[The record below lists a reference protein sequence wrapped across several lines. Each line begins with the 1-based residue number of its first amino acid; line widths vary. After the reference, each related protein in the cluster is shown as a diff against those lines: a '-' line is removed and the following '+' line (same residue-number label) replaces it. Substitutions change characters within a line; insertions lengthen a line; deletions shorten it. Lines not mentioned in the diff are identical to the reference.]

1 MRIAVAKEVQA
12 GERRVALVPDIVA
25 HLIKQGLDVC
35 VASGA
40 GAEAAFPDGAYAE
53 AGAAIRSDEARLW
66 GEADVLVKVA
76 APEAAEADR
85 LHPGAVLIGFLNPLG
100 NVDLVQRLAERHV
113 TAFSLEWIPRLSRA
127 QSMDALSSQA
137 TVSGYKGALLAA
149 DALGKFLP
157 MLTTAA
163 GTIAPAR
170 VLVIGAGVVGLMA
183 IATAR
188 RLGAVVEAFDIRP
201 AVREE
206 VQSLG
211 ATFVGVELTEETVAE
226 GGYAPE
232 VSASSQQREQD
243 VLHQHIRRADI
254 VITTAQV
261 PGKQAPLLVTD
272 AMVAATLTGSL
283 VAFGKLQGVMPS
295 RPITFPLQ
303 QPVNGL
309 LILGFIAGAAV
320 ILKEPAAPV
329 LFLSLAALALL
340 LGVLFVLPI
349 GSGDMPVVISFLN
362 ASSGLAASAAGFV
375 LQNPLLIIAGAL
387 VGASGAILTQMMCK
401 SMHRSLA
408 HVLFSAFGSGDA
420 VTGAA
425 ASSGEKVIHSVDV
438 EEAAMML
445 AYAHTVII
453 RHYPK

>member
-40 GAEAAFPDGAYAE
+40 GAEAAFPDAAYAE
-53 AGAAIRSDEARLW
+53 AGAAIRADEARLW

-76 APEAAEADR
+76 APETAEADR

-170 VLVIGAGVVGLMA
+170 VLVIGAGVAGLMA
-183 IATAR
+183 MATAR

-243 VLHQHIRRADI
+243 MLHQHIRRADI

-272 AMVAATLTGSL
+272 AMVAAMQPGSVIVDL
-283 VAFGKLQGVMPS
+283 AAEQGGNCASTEVGQEVV
-295 RPITFPLQ
+295 RHG
-303 QPVNGL
+303 VK
-309 LILGFIAGAAV
+309 ILGPCQVPSLMPAPASQMYAKNLMALLQHLISDGELRLDFTDEITHGACVTHAGEIRHELMRQAIMEAQTAAV
-320 ILKEPAAPV
+320 EQEGNTP
-329 LFLSLAALALL
+329 
-340 LGVLFVLPI
+340 
-349 GSGDMPVVISFLN
+349 
-362 ASSGLAASAAGFV
+362 
-375 LQNPLLIIAGAL
+375 
-387 VGASGAILTQMMCK
+387 
-401 SMHRSLA
+401 
-408 HVLFSAFGSGDA
+408 
-420 VTGAA
+420 
-425 ASSGEKVIHSVDV
+425 
-438 EEAAMML
+438 
-445 AYAHTVII
+445 
-453 RHYPK
+453 

>member
-1 MRIAVAKEVQA
+1 MRIAVAKEVRA

-25 HLIKQGLDVC
+25 RLVQQGLDVC

-40 GAEAAFPDGAYAE
+40 GAEAAFPDAAYAE
-53 AGAAIRSDEARLW
+53 AGAAMMADEARLW

-76 APEAAEADR
+76 APEIAEVDR
-85 LHPGAVLIGFLNPLG
+85 LHPGAALIGFLNPLG
-100 NVDLVQRLAERHV
+100 NVDLVQRLAERHI

-137 TVSGYKGALLAA
+137 TVIGYKGALLAA

-170 VLVIGAGVVGLMA
+170 VLVIGAGVAGLMA

-211 ATFVGVELTEETVAE
+211 ATFVGGELTEATVAA

-232 VSASSQQREQD
+232 VSASLQQREQD

-272 AMVAATLTGSL
+272 AMVAAMQPGSVIVDL
-283 VAFGKLQGVMPS
+283 AAGQGGNCASTEAGQEVI
-295 RPITFPLQ
+295 RHG
-303 QPVNGL
+303 VK
-309 LILGFIAGAAV
+309 ILGPCHV
-320 ILKEPAAPV
+320 PSLMPAPASQMYAKN
-329 LFLSLAALALL
+329 LMALL
-340 LGVLFVLPI
+340 QHL
-349 GSGDMPVVISFLN
+349 ISDGELCLDFTDEITHGACVTHAGEIRHELMRQ
-362 ASSGLAASAAGFV
+362 AITEAQTAAGE
-375 LQNPLLIIAGAL
+375 QE
-387 VGASGAILTQMMCK
+387 
-401 SMHRSLA
+401 
-408 HVLFSAFGSGDA
+408 GS
-420 VTGAA
+420 T
-425 ASSGEKVIHSVDV
+425 
-438 EEAAMML
+438 
-445 AYAHTVII
+445 
-453 RHYPK
+453 P